1 MKVRDTR
8 RKVAFLDTNALHYMR
23 NYLDYCRKKKLSSD
37 LSDDVDRSAMEA
49 HLDAMTDKALRS
61 SIRNGLK
68 IIAWLVSK
76 DLQVEYSPIS
86 ELELI
91 SGLARGR
98 ALLSAAAE
106 GIPDRRWYSF
116 SEDDIW
122 SRVTAED
129 LESIGGK
136 VKEMS
141 DELDEIGILKRSSDD
156 TRDVLELARSLA
168 EVVYL
173 SPCDG
178 IIYASALYVRA
189 EYLITRDS
197 YFKDMVNKIWNSEK
211 PRFHEVRRQV
221 QEIVDRVSLEGSPV
235 QLPSAVWPAK

>member
-49 HLDAMTDKALRS
+49 RLDAVTDKALRS

-68 IIAWLVSK
+68 IIDWLVSK

-106 GIPDRRWYSF
+106 GIPYRRWDSF

-122 SRVTAED
+122 RRVTAEE

-141 DELDEIGILKRSSDD
+141 DELDEIGILKRSADE

-173 SPCDG
+173 SPGDG

-197 YFKDMVNKIWNSEK
+197 YFKDMVNRIWNSEK
-211 PRFHEVRRQV
+211 PRSHEVRRQV
-221 QEIVDRVSLEGSPV
+221 REIVDRVSLEGSPV